1 MGLRFRINILVTLL
15 MLLFM
20 GSTTLMQ
27 INDIKRQV
35 REEIETGTKVTVQ
48 LLSIFLSS
56 VQLNSSISNKQ
67 LIVKNFLENMGRV
80 RAHEI
85 QMINN
90 LGDLVHRSPPSKYK
104 VGRDAPEWFSK
115 LVTPKTQ
122 SIIIPERG
130 FQVKVIPNVSRSI
143 FPSVSS
149 A

>member
-90 LGDLVHRSPPSKYK
+90 LGDLVHRSPPSK
-104 VGRDAPEWFSK
+104 
-115 LVTPKTQ
+115 
-122 SIIIPERG
+122 
-130 FQVKVIPNVSRSI
+130 
-143 FPSVSS
+143 
-149 A
+149 